1 LKQFV
6 LTQFAS
12 ITSIIAGSMMFLTM
26 PWLTIE
32 LTGSATMAGLV
43 IAITAIPGLLL
54 SPFMGSLVDSI
65 GRRRMA
71 IIVELITVFT
81 TIAYPILN
89 GITPLTL
96 PLLLL
101 MGVIRAL
108 FSGGSMTARKSL
120 LPDVAREANMSLDRA
135 NSLHEAFA
143 AAAFATG
150 PAIASLLIA
159 AFDVMAAFW
168 VSAAFMA
175 CSAFF
180 AWLIRVEELNEEGAE
195 SRGSESWLSYAS
207 QGFRLLAKLPAVAI
221 IFVIVIFLALFYIPS
236 ELVVLPKYFESI
248 DDPQTLGLLLMV
260 MALATSVGSLLF
272 ERFTRYLSYAN
283 ILRFTALGVAAAML
297 PMAFLPPTPIMLLCG
312 LVLGFAWGPMPPLL
326 NTVIQKKVPPSM
338 RGRVFS
344 VEMTIW
350 NAAPMITMVFAGAA
364 VDAFGVKPVYLG
376 IAILVLIGSV
386 VASTRK
392 ALNDLNE
399 VNPR

>member
-1 LKQFV
+1 
-6 LTQFAS
+6 
-12 ITSIIAGSMMFLTM
+12 
-26 PWLTIE
+26 
-32 LTGSATMAGLV
+32 
-43 IAITAIPGLLL
+43 
-54 SPFMGSLVDSI
+54 
-65 GRRRMA
+65 
-71 IIVELITVFT
+71 
-81 TIAYPILN
+81 
-89 GITPLTL
+89 
-96 PLLLL
+96 
-101 MGVIRAL
+101 
-108 FSGGSMTARKSL
+108 MTARKSL

-175 CSAFF
+175 CSAFS

-195 SRGSESWLSYAS
+195 SRGSESWISYAS